1 MDIKLVEVTRDSTT
15 GRYGNNAVI
24 TNTACYYSYFVLRGY
39 NNNGKTIYI
48 TADNYEVT
56 RDELN
61 RIYSLFKHDE
71 HTLSMKITNRVVDY
85 KDYMKELE
93 SALDSTIGYIE
104 DYYQYEVAQRKNE
117 KIQRLIDNVKKIA

>member
-1 MDIKLVEVTRDSTT
+1 MDIKLIEVTRDSTT

-24 TNTACYYSYFVLRGY
+24 TNTAFYYNYFVLRGY

-71 HTLSMKITNRVVDY
+71 HTLSMKVTNRVIEY

-93 SALDSTIGYIE
+93 SAIDSTIGYIE
-104 DYYQYEVAQRKNE
+104 DYYQYKVAQRKNN